1 MITLDIAQVGHEV
14 GVNILAS
21 LIFIGFQFLFIW
33 LWIVHNRRKIKSVL
47 RIKPKRRSDV
57 IKMDACYANSG
68 RFDEEEGSYLSY
80 PCEYVAVGKM
90 ESFLKNN
97 WKNVDLD
104 SKMGPINVND
114 ANNINPDR
122 HLLLVGGPF
131 HNLKTGYILGMV
143 KEYSNV
149 PFYFDTFE
157 GEDATLFFTGRSKSN
172 PTPYKPTKNAA
183 GKYTKDYG
191 VIINIKNPYNP
202 EKRLI
207 AVLGCRTFGVLSA
220 MTFLTEHSKD
230 LLKALKA
237 IDGKIPN
244 DYGII
249 VKNGNDGENLNDS
262 YEVVEAFEMPPVL
275 KDSLQTKHLKNLE
288 VKNI

>member
-1 MITLDIAQVGHEV
+1 MITLGIMEVGHDI
-14 GVNILAS
+14 GVNIIAS

-33 LWIVHNRRKIKSVL
+33 FLIVHNRRKIRSVL
-47 RIKPKRRSDV
+47 RIKPKKRSDV

-68 RFDEEEGSYLSY
+68 RNDKEEGSYLSY

-104 SKMGPINVND
+104 SKMGPIKVND

-122 HLLLVGGPF
+122 HLLLIGGPF
-131 HNLKTGYILGMV
+131 HNLKTGYVFGMI

-149 PFYFDTFE
+149 PFYFDSFE
-157 GEDATLFFTGRSKSN
+157 GEDATLFYTGRDKNN
-172 PTPYKPTKNAA
+172 PTPYKPTKNGE

-191 VIINIKNPYNP
+191 VIINIKNPYNT

-220 MTFLTEHSKD
+220 MSFLTEHSKD
-230 LLKALKA
+230 LLKSLK
-237 IDGKIPN
+237 DLEGGMP
-244 DYGII
+244 DEYGII
-249 VKNGNDGENLNDS
+249 VKNGNDGENINETF
-262 YEVVEAFEMPPVL
+262 EVVEAFKMQPIL
-275 KDSLQTKHLKNLE
+275 KDALTNKYLKDLV
-288 VKNI
+288 VKDI